1 MSILPLDD
9 LKGMTVLCRKMS
21 ELVYIARVMCGAM
34 QWSRRRDD
42 TDFIFLVWDS
52 QLFVSIWQLSA

>member
-42 TDFIFLVWDS
+42 TDFIFLV
-52 QLFVSIWQLSA
+52 